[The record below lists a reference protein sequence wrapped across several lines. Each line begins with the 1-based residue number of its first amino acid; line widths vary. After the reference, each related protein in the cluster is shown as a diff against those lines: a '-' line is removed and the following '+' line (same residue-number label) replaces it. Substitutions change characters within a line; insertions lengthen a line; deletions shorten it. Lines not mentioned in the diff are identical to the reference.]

1 MRYFPL
7 FLDLDGRKT
16 VVVGGGEE
24 ALRKVRLLLKT
35 KARIAVIAAAL
46 HDELAFYLK
55 EGRIGWLA
63 RNFTPELL
71 DGAVLVY
78 SADDDLHQIVFAAA
92 RDRGI
97 PVNAVDEAAL
107 STFITP

>member
-7 FLDLDGRKT
+7 FLDLDNRKA

-35 KARIAVIAAAL
+35 KAKITVIASPL
-46 HDELAFYLK
+46 NDELRAHAK
-55 EGRIGWLA
+55 DARLA
-63 RNFTPELL
+63 SVSRSFAPSLL
-71 DGAVLVY
+71 DDAALVY
-78 SADDDLHQIVFAAA
+78 SAEDDLHHEVSRAA

-97 PVNAVDEAAL
+97 PVN
-107 STFITP
+107 